1 MVRPDGGRVLTESRK
16 RLTQAGVT
24 DFGLSVTEDH
34 QAFSDSL
41 NRMRAENPNG
51 ASVDPQSVDDL
62 VGATTISNPEWTAG
76 GAVQPSGNIVAVFK
90 NKIRDKRENAG
101 LDILFYAIS
110 LGGDRLDCYGIF
122 LVNTY
127 AQGGMVPVARVAYA
141 RGINPDM
148 DAYIDYKRKQGN
160 PYFVTDPDIY
170 FMKLRAGARY
180 EDLVDDYVN
189 GRYHHYTQ
197 AELDAL
203 PLMSYDEAEAYR
215 DSLLEQERRQGDYA
229 GAVQELGEAAQLED
243 AADAEGV
250 DRAAVDAKMRAARA
264 GGAEAAQEAA
274 GAAAQTAATEA
285 QRPSWADVDAGA
297 QARAVSLGE
306 RLGVPVVFEQMP
318 EGFTGRHEDG
328 VIHIATRLPAGEA
341 PEMTVLRHELTHYLE
356 GSAEYGALSDYV
368 VQLAQRLNPQLN
380 VNRVLEG
387 LAEEYAARG
396 VELSPDGARREFVA
410 RFVQDKLLRDETAI
424 DRLVRERS
432 GVAGRV
438 LNWIEYRIARLKL
451 RGQNSAEARA
461 LLEAE
466 RLYAKAFARAG
477 TFDQSN
483 PIIRFSQKADE
494 GTESAPGRIYDYSKP
509 FAEQVDDWMAGQT
522 PQYDTLLI
530 GRTPLLYRQI
540 GLSDVPM
547 TIDQTHLDYMV
558 NGTKN
563 EDHHL
568 GVALVKQLPE
578 LLEHP
583 VAVIESATRPG
594 DSVMAIVRGK
604 VDGKQLMAAV
614 RIGGNGVLND
624 LVIDAN
630 HIVSAQG
637 RGNAVTRLLNNAL
650 QKELRGEVGV
660 YYWNKEEA
668 LLLMAESGVQFPGFP
683 INDGLIHSIFDA
695 ASPVN
700 RKYMD
705 QIHTLQFKR
714 WFGRSGVM
722 QADGTPRAVR
732 QGVDATVEVLDGKT
746 ALQDGEAVYV
756 KLENPYPAGTAAE
769 VPDSAALEAGGYDG
783 AVYQDG
789 NGGTHYAV
797 LDGTQIK
804 SATDN
809 IGTFDRHN
817 ADIRYSLDGLTWDE
831 MVARYGAKPAGAEP
845 RTRDE
850 AVPERAGDEQRVSDF
865 LRSFVESDKATD
877 EMVAQVRAAV
887 ENGDNR
893 KPYANI
899 LTEKYREKR
908 RVQSLRQTAW
918 MCSSINWI

>member
-1 MVRPDGGRVLTESRK
+1 
-16 RLTQAGVT
+16 
-24 DFGLSVTEDH
+24 
-34 QAFSDSL
+34 
-41 NRMRAENPNG
+41 MRAENPNG
-51 ASVDPQSVDDL
+51 ASVDAQSVDDL

-90 NKIRDKRENAG
+90 NSNADSRKNAG
-101 LDILFYAIS
+101 PDILFHAIA

-127 AQGGMVPVARVAYA
+127 AKGGMVPVARVAYA
-141 RGINPDM
+141 RGINPEM
-148 DAYIDYKRKQGN
+148 DAHIDSMRRAGN
-160 PYFVTDPDIY
+160 LNFATDPDIY

-189 GRYHHYTQ
+189 GRYHQYTPE
-197 AELDAL
+197 ELDAL

-243 AADAEGV
+243 AAGAEDV

-274 GAAAQTAATEA
+274 GAAAGKGQGKDDASEAQTAATEA

-341 PEMTVLRHELTHYLE
+341 PELTVLRHELTHYLE

-477 TFDQSN
+477 TFD
-483 PIIRFSQKADE
+483 
-494 GTESAPGRIYDYSKP
+494 G
-509 FAEQVDDWMAGQT
+509 
-522 PQYDTLLI
+522 
-530 GRTPLLYRQI
+530 
-540 GLSDVPM
+540 
-547 TIDQTHLDYMV
+547 
-558 NGTKN
+558 
-563 EDHHL
+563 
-568 GVALVKQLPE
+568 
-578 LLEHP
+578 
-583 VAVIESATRPG
+583 
-594 DSVMAIVRGK
+594 
-604 VDGKQLMAAV
+604 
-614 RIGGNGVLND
+614 
-624 LVIDAN
+624 
-630 HIVSAQG
+630 
-637 RGNAVTRLLNNAL
+637 
-650 QKELRGEVGV
+650 
-660 YYWNKEEA
+660 
-668 LLLMAESGVQFPGFP
+668 
-683 INDGLIHSIFDA
+683 
-695 ASPVN
+695 
-700 RKYMD
+700 
-705 QIHTLQFKR
+705 
-714 WFGRSGVM
+714 
-722 QADGTPRAVR
+722 
-732 QGVDATVEVLDGKT
+732 
-746 ALQDGEAVYV
+746 
-756 KLENPYPAGTAAE
+756 
-769 VPDSAALEAGGYDG
+769 
-783 AVYQDG
+783 
-789 NGGTHYAV
+789 
-797 LDGTQIK
+797 
-804 SATDN
+804 
-809 IGTFDRHN
+809 HN
-817 ADIRYSLDGLTWDE
+817 ADIRYSLNGLTWDE

-887 ENGDNR
+887 ENGDHR

-908 RVQSLRQTAW
+908 RVQSLHQTAW

>member
-101 LDILFYAIS
+101 LDILFHAIAV
-110 LGGDRLDCYGIF
+110 GGDRLDCYGIF

-243 AADAEGV
+243 AAGAEDV

-274 GAAAQTAATEA
+274 GAAAGKGQGNDASEAQTTVTEA

-341 PEMTVLRHELTHYLE
+341 PELTVLRHELTHYLE

-477 TFDQSN
+477 TRPELTDDGAQYSIEYDRYNTPYVVIEEDILANVPPDKWVSTVKDNLRQKFPN
-483 PIIRFSQKADE
+483 GVAAGNNVIRINATSRGKL
-494 GTESAPGRIYDYSKP
+494 TYSKYLK
-509 FAEQVDDWMAGQT
+509 W
-522 PQYDTLLI
+522 
-530 GRTPLLYRQI
+530 
-540 GLSDVPM
+540 
-547 TIDQTHLDYMV
+547 
-558 NGTKN
+558 
-563 EDHHL
+563 
-568 GVALVKQLPE
+568 
-578 LLEHP
+578 
-583 VAVIESATRPG
+583 
-594 DSVMAIVRGK
+594 
-604 VDGKQLMAAV
+604 
-614 RIGGNGVLND
+614 
-624 LVIDAN
+624 
-630 HIVSAQG
+630 
-637 RGNAVTRLLNNAL
+637 LLNNEPQIRADKL
-650 QKELRGEVGV
+650 RATNNADELIRAAQNWVNEDLKHPRNDSITDFARGEVR
-660 YYWNKEEA
+660 
-668 LLLMAESGVQFPGFP
+668 MR
-683 INDGLIHSIFDA
+683 I
-695 ASPVN
+695 
-700 RKYMD
+700 
-705 QIHTLQFKR
+705 
-714 WFGRSGVM
+714 GRN
-722 QADGTPRAVR
+722 
-732 QGVDATVEVLDGKT
+732 E
-746 ALQDGEAVYV
+746 Y
-756 KLENPYPAGTAAE
+756 AAE
-769 VPDSAALEAGGYDG
+769 VVVGNQGPYGLLLYDVVDLVPISILKKTKASAEKC
-783 AVYQDG
+783 
-789 NGGTHYAV
+789 GTPHRNEFLSGSSAPAE
-797 LDGTQIK
+797 TNIPK
-804 SATDN
+804 SGEDVKEKLYSEPS
-809 IGTFDRHN
+809 
-817 ADIRYSLDGLTWDE
+817 YSLDGLTWDE

-918 MCSSINWI
+918 VCSSINWI